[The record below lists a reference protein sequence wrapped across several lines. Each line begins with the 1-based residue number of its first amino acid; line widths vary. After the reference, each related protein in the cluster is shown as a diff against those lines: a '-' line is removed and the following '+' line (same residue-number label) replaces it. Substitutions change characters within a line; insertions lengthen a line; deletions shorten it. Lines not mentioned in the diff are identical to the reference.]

1 MMIKAVSLPI
11 EVNLLRF
18 SQLLSSQGVAHRI
31 TEESGEQVIWVQDEP
46 HARLLKEMLE
56 TWSFEQSSSA
66 NEASADAGQRLFN
79 PLSVV
84 LNLVRAFLRAPV
96 SFILILACLLVAL
109 VSLLGT
115 QPQRVAFL
123 FYPVLDNTGLFAL
136 LGSIESP
143 WELLRSLTPMLLHFG
158 ELHLVF
164 NLMWLWY
171 FGRQLEVIQPR
182 WLTITLILFCSVA
195 GNTTQYLYT
204 GFNNFGGMSGVVY
217 GLVGYT
223 WIIHRFMPRSQLRIN
238 NSMFVVFVIALITM
252 ELVASAFIATAAHVG
267 GLLAGLLSGVGAV
280 VLYRLLLGRESIG
293 R

>member
-1 MMIKAVSLPI
+1 MIKAVSLPI

-46 HARLLKEMLE
+46 HASAAERDAGDMVVSSRAHRLTRHQQM
-56 TWSFEQSSSA
+56 T
-66 NEASADAGQRLFN
+66 GQRLFN
-79 PLSVV
+79 PLSVA
-84 LNLVRAFLRAPV
+84 LSLVRAFLRAPV
-96 SFILILACLLVAL
+96 SFILIVACLLVAL

>member
-1 MMIKAVSLPI
+1 MMIKAVRLPI

-46 HARLLKEMLE
+46 HAALLKEMLA

-66 NEASADAGQRLFN
+66 NEASADTGQRLFN
-79 PLSVV
+79 PLNIALS
-84 LNLVRAFLRAPV
+84 LVRAFMRAPV
-96 SFILILACLLVAL
+96 SFILIVVCLLVAL

-136 LGSIESP
+136 LGSIDSP
-143 WELLRSLTPMLLHFG
+143 WDLLRSLTPMLLHFG

-171 FGRQLEVIQPR
+171 FGRQLELIQPR

-223 WIIHRFMPRSQLRIN
+223 WIIHSLMPRSQLRIN

-252 ELVASAFIATAAHVG
+252 ELVASSFIATAAHVG
-267 GLLAGLLSGVGAV
+267 GLLAGLLTGVGAV
-280 VLYRLLLGRESIG
+280 VLYRLVLGRGAIG